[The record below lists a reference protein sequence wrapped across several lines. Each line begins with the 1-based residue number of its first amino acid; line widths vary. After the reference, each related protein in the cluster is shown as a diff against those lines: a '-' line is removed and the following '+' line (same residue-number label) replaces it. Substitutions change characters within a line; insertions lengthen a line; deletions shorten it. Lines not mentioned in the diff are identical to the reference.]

1 MQHIQEKVGPQ
12 KKFYEK
18 FTRIF
23 NIIFAGLV
31 LLLTSPVF
39 ILVSLIIKITSRGPV
54 FYKQKRLGRDGK
66 IIEIYKFRT
75 MVKDADKILEELL
88 KKNPNLKVEFDKY
101 FKLKNDPRITPIGK
115 ILRKTSLDELPQFIN
130 VLKGEMNV
138 VGPRPLT
145 PREIDFFGEFKEK
158 ILSVNPGLTGLAQ
171 VSGRSN
177 LSHAE
182 RALLDVDYIDNRSVW
197 LDLLIILKTFKV
209 IFTGHGAY

>member
-1 MQHIQEKVGPQ
+1 MMLMSIRPKYAYQILSGAKKYELRRRLTFVPYGTRVIIYASGNVKAIVGEF
-12 KKFYEK
+12 K
-18 FTRIF
+18 
-23 NIIFAGLV
+23 AGRKYTMSLN
-31 LLLTSPVF
+31 LLWDL
-39 ILVSLIIKITSRGPV
+39 
-54 FYKQKRLGRDGK
+54 
-66 IIEIYKFRT
+66 
-75 MVKDADKILEELL
+75 VKDRAGVSKA
-88 KKNPNLKVEFDKY
+88 EFDKY